1 MAEWLE
7 RRKIMIKKNLKVLII
22 TSIIILL
29 PMVAGIA
36 LWNQLPD
43 SVPIHW
49 NGKGEVDGWASKA
62 MAVFGLPILML
73 ALQWICVLATSA
85 DPKKQNHPQKVLQL
99 IFWLIPVL
107 TVVLSVIIYATAMGG
122 KVRVEMLLPVLMGV
136 LFIAIGNYL
145 PKCKQN
151 YTIGIKIPWTLH
163 SEENWNKTHRL
174 AGFVWVVGGI
184 LMMLSGFLGGIW
196 IVLGV
201 AIVMVFV
208 PLVYSYILH
217 RKGI

>member
-1 MAEWLE
+1 
-7 RRKIMIKKNLKVLII
+7 MIKKNLKLLII
-22 TSIIILL
+22 TSIVILL
-29 PMVAGIA
+29 PILVGLV

-49 NGKGEVDGWASKA
+49 NAAGEVDGWASKP
-62 MAVFGLPILML
+62 MAVLGTPFLML

-99 IFWLIPVL
+99 IFWLVPVL

-122 KVRVEMLLPVLMGV
+122 KVRVEMLLPVLLGV

-174 AGFVWVVGGI
+174 TGFVWVVCGV
-184 LMMLSGFLGGIW
+184 LMMLSGFLGNIW
-196 IVLGV
+196 IVLGI
-201 AIVMVFV
+201 AIVMAFV

-217 RKGI
+217 RKGV